1 MSRRGALLP
10 PEVSIDGISI
20 CAPFADPLHLVLVYF
35 GYELQL
41 PVRSFRHRNG
51 DTTSRYVWRNR
62 SRGVSASIVRSVRR
76 AAE

>member
-10 PEVSIDGISI
+10 PKVSIDGVSVHV
-20 CAPFADPLHLVLVYF
+20 PFADPLHLLLVYF

-41 PVRSFRHRNG
+41 PVQSFHHRNG
-51 DTTSRYVWRNR
+51 DTTSRYVWRCR